1 MMQRPF
7 RCAATLALLIGAA
20 LSAGCG
26 SGEGGAVVEK
36 RDVSQMRVVG
46 ILYGR
51 CMQANGGA
59 APANEEKFAAFMQQ
73 EPENWNKLAPTP
85 KELLT
90 SPRDGQPLVV
100 VYGRR
105 LKDDPEIGFPLIAH
119 EKTGVDGQQMVIS
132 TNGTVQLKSPDEVA
146 QLFPSS

>member
-26 SGEGGAVVEK
+26 SGEEGGVVEK
-36 RDVSQMRVVG
+36 RDESQMRVVG

-51 CMQANGGA
+51 YVQANGA
-59 APANEEKFAAFMQQ
+59 APTNEQKFAAFLQQ
-73 EPENWNKLAPTP
+73 EPTNWNKLAPTP
-85 KELLT
+85 EQLLT

-105 LKDDPEIGFPLIAH
+105 LKDAPEFGFPVIAH
-119 EKTGVDGQQMVIS
+119 EKTGVDGQQMVIAA
-132 TNGTVQLKSPDEVA
+132 NGTVELKSADEVA
-146 QLFPSS
+146 RLFPSS